1 MKLYFFLIIFSYL
14 IQINNVVLANN
25 SNYYDIKYTKKDLEN
40 ISKAWT
46 FSSNV
51 FKDTQTKMFQYED
64 KIIHLDGN
72 KNLIIVSLNEGKE
85 ICKNKG
91 KPDRGKYRGIKVY
104 IKNKSKNEV
113 FAIFPRHDEIKLIN
127 IFDCSE
133 KKLSKKITQKNLSA
147 PILINKDLAI
157 LLPNGDRP
165 QAYNLNTG
173 ELVWEAKIPNDIKK
187 KLKKFN
193 YNKKFSWDVWGGGV
207 IDEKFNQIIFS
218 TANAKPSFSSKGR
231 EGPNLFYNSVVSLN
245 LNTGLYKWHFQEIE
259 HDLLNL
265 DMASAPVIF
274 SKNNIDYVLQ
284 ATKSGQLIVLDRQSG
299 KTINNYYEKVFYHS
313 DDKKIFTKK
322 KIFEEWLQFSKS
334 NFLEHDLNDLNTN
347 FYDEAKSIVRK
358 STISE
363 YKKLSASKNY
373 IHYGFH
379 GGNEWPGIAVT
390 PNGDVIIPSNNIA
403 WVSKLN
409 DISKFN
415 LLEEIS
421 KLIKTSITIFNLD
434 YSIFKK
440 NVKKTLAQFKKII
453 NYKKIKIEKYQRFV
467 NIDGI
472 PLNSPPWGTLT
483 SINII
488 DKKQNWQIPHGTYP
502 NLDKKFKNTGSE
514 VFGCPV
520 ILGKNIFFM
529 SGTRDKKIYAYSIND
544 GRLLWEDNLPFV
556 SYGCPIISKY
566 KNNVYLVINASG
578 GAKFRDTEQGDKII
592 TYKLK

>member
-72 KNLIIVSLNEGKE
+72 KNLIILSLNEGKE

-173 ELVWEAKIPNDIKK
+173 ELVWEAKIPNEIKK

-207 IDEKFNQIIFS
+207 IDGKFNQIIFS

-231 EGPNLFYNSVVSLN
+231 EGPNLFYN
-245 LNTGLYKWHFQEIE
+245 
-259 HDLLNL
+259 
-265 DMASAPVIF
+265 
-274 SKNNIDYVLQ
+274 
-284 ATKSGQLIVLDRQSG
+284 
-299 KTINNYYEKVFYHS
+299 
-313 DDKKIFTKK
+313 
-322 KIFEEWLQFSKS
+322 
-334 NFLEHDLNDLNTN
+334 
-347 FYDEAKSIVRK
+347 
-358 STISE
+358 
-363 YKKLSASKNY
+363 
-373 IHYGFH
+373 
-379 GGNEWPGIAVT
+379 
-390 PNGDVIIPSNNIA
+390 
-403 WVSKLN
+403 
-409 DISKFN
+409 
-415 LLEEIS
+415 
-421 KLIKTSITIFNLD
+421 
-434 YSIFKK
+434 
-440 NVKKTLAQFKKII
+440 
-453 NYKKIKIEKYQRFV
+453 
-467 NIDGI
+467 
-472 PLNSPPWGTLT
+472 
-483 SINII
+483 
-488 DKKQNWQIPHGTYP
+488 
-502 NLDKKFKNTGSE
+502 
-514 VFGCPV
+514 
-520 ILGKNIFFM
+520 
-529 SGTRDKKIYAYSIND
+529 
-544 GRLLWEDNLPFV
+544 
-556 SYGCPIISKY
+556 
-566 KNNVYLVINASG
+566 
-578 GAKFRDTEQGDKII
+578 
-592 TYKLK
+592 